1 MELYKYVPPER
12 VDILENLYIRFTQPS
27 SLNDPGE
34 FSVQIKKLINDD
46 TLENTLDEGF
56 EKGLEHATMIEN
68 LQKEF
73 KNSLNMEFSKK
84 DCEQFYNLLLEKQ
97 PNFFEEIVPQLK
109 NLLTNVVK
117 VSEPNIIK
125 NFKTNIKDIMGVLSL
140 SECNNDF
147 KMWSHYGSNHSG
159 FIIILNRNHQFFK
172 RYDTID
178 SERYKLKKV
187 TYSSKIPISENL
199 CEDLTDEKIF
209 FTKGEDWKHEKE
221 WRIIRPLEKSENT
234 IEINEEKIHLFKLP
248 SDLIKGVIFGY
259 KCCQEKRDEIKSI
272 ISNNRRIDEF
282 IFQEAILDE
291 NEYRIIIK
299 DII

>member
-1 MELYKYVPPER
+1 
-12 VDILENLYIRFTQPS
+12 
-27 SLNDPGE
+27 
-34 FSVQIKKLINDD
+34 
-46 TLENTLDEGF
+46 
-56 EKGLEHATMIEN
+56 
-68 LQKEF
+68 
-73 KNSLNMEFSKK
+73 
-84 DCEQFYNLLLEKQ
+84 
-97 PNFFEEIVPQLK
+97 
-109 NLLTNVVK
+109 
-117 VSEPNIIK
+117 
-125 NFKTNIKDIMGVLSL
+125 
-140 SECNNDF
+140 
-147 KMWSHYGSNHSG
+147 
-159 FIIILNRNHQFFK
+159 
-172 RYDTID
+172 
-178 SERYKLKKV
+178 LKKV